1 MSGVRIALELE
12 LGIVAVY
19 AAAVLGAE
27 ERLAMA
33 VGLAPLAWLALEG
46 GWRLL
51 APRH

>member
-1 MSGVRIALELE
+1 VNALRLTLE
-12 LGIVAVY
+12 LGIAAAY

-51 APRH
+51 SPRH

>member
-1 MSGVRIALELE
+1 MNAPRLALE
-12 LGIVAVY
+12 LGIAAAY

-51 APRH
+51 SPRH